1 MDKTFQD
8 LSIKLFDIYT
18 FFNLQLSMKRIFS
31 AFGLVLLFLVSSDTR
46 LLSQQDNLDRTTKS
60 PSPDSIESKT
70 GQQATP
76 GYSSKELV
84 PAVSTDALKEA
95 MLQRVKAL
103 RNLEFSA
110 DMTVKFNGMTQMG
123 NCDAKLCSSDSMCV
137 TIHGPFGIFVGKMFA
152 TPANFVFY
160 DAFNNRVV
168 TGVPSADNIAKT
180 LRIPLAGEDF
190 VHLMRGEAPTS
201 QKNNLDSKEY
211 ILSSDKLSDTDHLL
225 FVRRSETFGAEYV
238 LFSLKDKVIT
248 QFQKKSPEGKILLNV
263 KYSNFKLF
271 NDILLAQNIDIQS
284 PENDA
289 SAVMTLSS
297 FKINQ
302 EIPLLRFTLP
312 KVLQTIHLD

>member
-1 MDKTFQD
+1 
-8 LSIKLFDIYT
+8 
-18 FFNLQLSMKRIFS
+18 MKRIFS
-31 AFGLVLLFLVSSDTR
+31 AFGLVLFFLILPYTS
-46 LLSQQDNLDRTTKS
+46 LLSQQDNGDSTSK
-60 PSPDSIESKT
+60 PQSPDSVQLKT
-70 GQQATP
+70 DKQATP
-76 GYSSKELV
+76 GYSSSELV

-95 MLQRVKAL
+95 MLQRVKVL

-160 DAFNNRVV
+160 DAFNNRIV

-190 VHLMRGEAPTS
+190 VHLMRGESPTS
-201 QKNNLDSKEY
+201 QRNSVDAKEFT
-211 ILSSDKLSDTDHLL
+211 LSSDKLSDTDHIL

-289 SAVMTLSS
+289 TASMTLSS

-302 EIPLLRFTLP
+302 DIPVLRFTLP